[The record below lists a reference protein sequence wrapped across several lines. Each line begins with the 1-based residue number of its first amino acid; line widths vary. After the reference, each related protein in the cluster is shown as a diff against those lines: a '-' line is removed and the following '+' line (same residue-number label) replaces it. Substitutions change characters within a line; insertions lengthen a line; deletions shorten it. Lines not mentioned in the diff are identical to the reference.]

1 MMTKQAAKRRTG
13 RSGQSIA
20 IWGWMLALASTS
32 VSTPGFAQDLL
43 ETYRQ
48 AQAND
53 PSWQVTVNQYLADH
67 QQERLA
73 LGGLLPT
80 VGLSGA
86 LNRNG
91 FQSDNPQS
99 NQLLGQPVNSSASTS
114 RQVAIAVRQP
124 LFRMDLWQQ
133 YQQAKVATTLNDSQ
147 FASAQQDFILRV
159 SEAYF
164 EVLRAQNLIATLNA
178 EQAALQRQMNMM
190 QARFNE
196 GVVARTDVSEAA
208 AQYQNAVAN
217 RIAGENQTINA
228 QENLAIIL
236 GDIPPTLAPLSQ
248 DFEAVL
254 PVPNEMQA
262 WVDLAKQKNP
272 QLSQARLQYQ
282 IAEKNRKIQQSGYYP
297 QVDVVAQT
305 GWNKQ
310 TPNSLISNNG
320 RSSAIGVELNLP
332 LYRGGR
338 TQTAVTQASYQAI
351 AARDQIDVAERQ
363 VTGSVRSSFINLNT
377 DRARIEARQQ
387 AMQSSRLVAQSSQAG
402 YDLGL
407 RTMVDVLLAQ
417 RNSFSAEQDYINAR
431 YDYVMNMLRLKHAAG
446 QLDIDALADINQW
459 LENRPTENSSTMNA
473 GVSSNTSTKTITT
486 TIPTGHAP

>member
-1 MMTKQAAKRRTG
+1 MMKKQAAKIRTG
-13 RSGQSIA
+13 QSGQSK
-20 IWGWMLALASTS
+20 ALWVCLLVLVNTS
-32 VSTPGFAQDLL
+32 VSTLGFAQDLL

-48 AQAND
+48 ALAHD
-53 PSWQVTVNQYLADH
+53 PSWQVTVNQYLADQ

-86 LNRNG
+86 INRNR

-99 NQLLGQPVNSSASTS
+99 NMLLGQPVNSSASTT
-114 RQVAIAVRQP
+114 RQAALAIRQP

-133 YQQAKVATTLNDSQ
+133 YQQAKVATSLNDSR
-147 FASAQQDFILRV
+147 FTSDQQNFILRV
-159 SEAYF
+159 AEAYF
-164 EVLRAQNLIATLNA
+164 EVLRAQNLIGTLNA
-178 EQAALQRQMNMM
+178 EVTALQRQMNMM
-190 QARFNE
+190 QARFKE

-217 RIAGENQTINA
+217 RIAGDNQVINA

-236 GDIPPTLAPLSQ
+236 GTTPQNLAPLSN
-248 DFEAVL
+248 DFEAQS
-254 PVPNEMQA
+254 PVPNQMQA

-297 QVDVVAQT
+297 QLDVVAQT

-310 TPNSLISNNG
+310 TPDSLISNNG
-320 RSSAIGVELNLP
+320 RSSAIGLELNLP

-387 AMQSSRLVAQSSQAG
+387 ALQSSRLVAQSSQAG

-417 RNSFSAEQDYINAR
+417 RNSFAAEQDYINAR

-446 QLDIDALADINQW
+446 QLDIDALAEINQW
-459 LENRPTENSSTMNA
+459 LEYM
-473 GVSSNTSTKTITT
+473 
-486 TIPTGHAP
+486 PTGNASTVNPATATTAGKNIPSGTTP

>member
-1 MMTKQAAKRRTG
+1 MMKKQAAKIRTG
-13 RSGQSIA
+13 QSGQSK
-20 IWGWMLALASTS
+20 ALWVCLLVVVNTS
-32 VSTPGFAQDLL
+32 VSTLGFAQDLL

-48 AQAND
+48 ALAHD
-53 PSWQVTVNQYLADH
+53 PSWQVTVNQYLADQ

-86 LNRNG
+86 INRNR

-99 NQLLGQPVNSSASTS
+99 NMLLGQPVNSSASTT
-114 RQVAIAVRQP
+114 RQAALAIRQP

-133 YQQAKVATTLNDSQ
+133 YQQAKVATSLNDSR
-147 FASAQQDFILRV
+147 FISDQQNFILRV
-159 SEAYF
+159 AEAYF
-164 EVLRAQNLIATLNA
+164 EVLRAQNLIGTLNA
-178 EQAALQRQMNMM
+178 EVTALQRQMNMM
-190 QARFNE
+190 QARFKE

-217 RIAGENQTINA
+217 RIAGDNQVINA

-236 GDIPPTLAPLSQ
+236 GTTPQNLAPLSN
-248 DFEAVL
+248 DFEAQS
-254 PVPNEMQA
+254 PVPNQMQA

-297 QVDVVAQT
+297 QLDVVAQT

-310 TPNSLISNNG
+310 TPDSLISNNG
-320 RSSAIGVELNLP
+320 RSSAIGLELNLP

-387 AMQSSRLVAQSSQAG
+387 ALQSSRLVAQSSQAG

-417 RNSFSAEQDYINAR
+417 RNSFAAEQDYINAR

-446 QLDIDALADINQW
+446 QLDIDVLAGINQW
-459 LENRPTENSSTMNA
+459 LEYMPAGNASTVNPATATTA
-473 GVSSNTSTKTITT
+473 GKNIPFGTT
-486 TIPTGHAP
+486 P

>member
-1 MMTKQAAKRRTG
+1 MMKRQECKNR
-13 RSGQSIA
+13 A
-20 IWGWMLALASTS
+20 GWPGHLKVISLYALTLASS
-32 VSTPGFAQDLL
+32 PVFAQDLL

-48 AQAND
+48 ALEYD
-53 PSWQVTVNQYLADH
+53 PSWQVTVNQYLADQ

-86 LNRNG
+86 ITRNR
-91 FQSDNPQS
+91 FQSDDPQS
-99 NQLLGQPVNSSASTS
+99 NVLLGQPVTSSASTA
-114 RQVAIAVRQP
+114 RQAILAVRQP

-133 YQQAKVATTLNDSQ
+133 YQQSKVATSLNDSRLLTEKQ
-147 FASAQQDFILRV
+147 NFILRV
-159 SEAYF
+159 AEAYF

-178 EQAALQRQMNMM
+178 EEKALHRQMSMM

-208 AQYQNAVAN
+208 AQYQNAMAN
-217 RIAGENQTINA
+217 RIAGENQVINA
-228 QENLAIIL
+228 QENLAVIL
-236 GDIPPTLAPLSQ
+236 GGTPQALAPLSV
-248 DFEAVL
+248 DFEAES
-254 PVPNEMQA
+254 PIPNQMQA

-282 IAEKNRKIQQSGYYP
+282 MAEKNRKIQQSGYYP
-297 QVDVVAQT
+297 QLDVVAQT
-305 GWNKQ
+305 GWSKQ
-310 TPNSLISNNG
+310 TPDSLISNNG
-320 RSSAIGVELNLP
+320 RNSAIGLELNLP

-363 VTGSVRSSFINLNT
+363 VTGSVRSSFVNLNT
-377 DRARIEARQQ
+377 DRARIDARQQ
-387 AMQSSRLVAQSSQAG
+387 ALQSSRLVAQASQAG

-417 RNSFSAEQDYINAR
+417 RNSFAAEQDYINAR
-431 YDYVMNMLRLKHAAG
+431 YDYVLNMLRLKHAAG
-446 QLDIDALADINQW
+446 QLDTDALAEINQW
-459 LENRPTENSSTMNA
+459 LDDTP
-473 GVSSNTSTKTITT
+473 NT
-486 TIPTGHAP
+486 PAA

>member
-1 MMTKQAAKRRTG
+1 MMKKQAAKIRTG
-13 RSGQSIA
+13 QSGQSK
-20 IWGWMLALASTS
+20 ALWVCLLVLVNTS
-32 VSTPGFAQDLL
+32 VSTLGFAQDLL

-48 AQAND
+48 ALAND
-53 PSWQVTVNQYLADH
+53 PSWQVTVNQYLADQ

-86 LNRNG
+86 INRNR

-99 NQLLGQPVNSSASTS
+99 NMLLGQPVNSSASTT
-114 RQVAIAVRQP
+114 RQAALAIRQP

-133 YQQAKVATTLNDSQ
+133 YQQAKVATSLNDSR
-147 FASAQQDFILRV
+147 FISDQQNFILRV
-159 SEAYF
+159 AEAYF
-164 EVLRAQNLIATLNA
+164 EVLRAQNLIGTLNA
-178 EQAALQRQMNMM
+178 EVTALQRQMNMM
-190 QARFNE
+190 QARFKE

-217 RIAGENQTINA
+217 RIAGDNQVINA

-236 GDIPPTLAPLSQ
+236 GTTPQNLAPLSN
-248 DFEAVL
+248 DFEAQS
-254 PVPNEMQA
+254 PVPNQMQA

-297 QVDVVAQT
+297 QLDVVAQT

-310 TPNSLISNNG
+310 TPDSLISNNG
-320 RSSAIGVELNLP
+320 RSSAIGLELNLP

-387 AMQSSRLVAQSSQAG
+387 ALQSSRLVAQSSQAG

-417 RNSFSAEQDYINAR
+417 RNSFAAEQDYINAR

-446 QLDIDALADINQW
+446 QLDIDALAEINQW
-459 LENRPTENSSTMNA
+459 LEYMPAGNASTVNPATATTA
-473 GVSSNTSTKTITT
+473 GKNIPSGTT
-486 TIPTGHAP
+486 P